1 MQLNVKSSEVST
13 IVNDLFFFFS
23 KTEFEALYYDYR
35 CHNHC
40 YKSISCS
47 SHILGSVLCLSSRAF
62 FPRCLS
68 FSCFFCSIRNRL
80 WLICGVCDC
89 KNLRLFAFVKIR
101 FFAYIYRNR
110 LLLFLLLSVFYHK
123 IYVLNVIACT
133 KSHVNFI
140 SFVFGA
146 RILLFYFSLS
156 YFIFTAIFWAA
167 STHTDNKKAATTT
180 STNSSTLWQDQT
192 IKTNP
197 CTRRR
202 RRNEIQMA
210 MDGVMGS
217 NQIYTF
223 KMKWA
228 KKKSL

>member
-1 MQLNVKSSEVST
+1 MTYFSSFLKPNSKLFIMTIAATIIATNLSLVLTFWGVSC
-13 IVNDLFFFFS
+13 VFLLERFFAVVF
-23 KTEFEALYYDYR
+23 
-35 CHNHC
+35 
-40 YKSISCS
+40 
-47 SHILGSVLCLSSRAF
+47 LSAA
-62 FPRCLS
+62 
-68 FSCFFCSIRNRL
+68 FFCSIRNRL

-89 KNLRLFAFVKIR
+89 KNLRLFALVKIR

-167 STHTDNKKAATTT
+167 SAHTDNKKAATTT
-180 STNSSTLWQDQT
+180 STNSSTFWQDQT
-192 IKTNP
+192 IKTNS
-197 CTRRR
+197 CTRR
-202 RRNEIQMA
+202 
-210 MDGVMGS
+210 
-217 NQIYTF
+217 
-223 KMKWA
+223 
-228 KKKSL
+228 